1 VLEKNPL
8 EHISHLRSLSM
19 VIKDGKIVNRSE
31 DEGQASFWE
40 LYLQD

>member
-1 VLEKNPL
+1 
-8 EHISHLRSLSM
+8 M
-19 VIKDGKIVNRSE
+19 VIKNGKIVNRSE